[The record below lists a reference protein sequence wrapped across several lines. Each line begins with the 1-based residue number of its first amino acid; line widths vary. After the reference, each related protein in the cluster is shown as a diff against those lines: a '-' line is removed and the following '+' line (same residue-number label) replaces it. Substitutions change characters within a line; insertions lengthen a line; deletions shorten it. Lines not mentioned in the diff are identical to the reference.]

1 MVKTFF
7 YILLTCFYKVKSLFL
22 IFTII
27 YMAQEMHKRYSAIT
41 KEMDK
46 VVIERDFLESGIE
59 KVIFKFIVI

>member
-1 MVKTFF
+1 MVKFFF